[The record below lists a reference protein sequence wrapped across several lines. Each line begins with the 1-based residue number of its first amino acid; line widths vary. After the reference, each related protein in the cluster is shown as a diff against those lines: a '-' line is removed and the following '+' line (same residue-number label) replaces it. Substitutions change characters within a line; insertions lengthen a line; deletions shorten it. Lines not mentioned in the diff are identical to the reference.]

1 MSDSPARRALPI
13 LDAELPIDRRHALKT
28 GLSLAVTAVLVS
40 ACGGGGGDAD
50 APTGPGTGDA
60 RAIDVTLQLAATPA
74 LGTVGGI
81 ARVGTGLRSVAVV
94 RSAADRYRAFS
105 LICPHAGTIVGIEGG
120 AFRCANHGSRFA
132 ADGAL
137 VQGPATVGLQELTVA
152 FDAAAGT
159 VRVTGRV

>member
-1 MSDSPARRALPI
+1 MSDSTARRALPI

-28 GLSLAVTAVLVS
+28 GMSLAVMAVLVS
-40 ACGGGGGDAD
+40 ACGGGGDGGG
-50 APTGPGTGDA
+50 PTGPSTGEA
-60 RAIDVTLQLAATPA
+60 REIDVTLQLAATPA

-152 FDAAAGT
+152 FDSAAGT